1 MQKYYPQINT
11 LHLSHHLHCG
21 TTADQVYTNM
31 AAALFFSE
39 EEQQQIIAAIREA
52 ERQTSGEIKLHIEK
66 KCPSDVLDRTKEVFA
81 FLNMHLTKDHNA
93 VLFYLAYEDRK
104 FAVFGDKG
112 INEKVPGDFWNSTKD
127 LLRSNFS
134 NHRFTEGLCLGI
146 REAGLQ
152 LKQHFPYSSDDV
164 NELPD
169 DISFGQ

>member
-1 MQKYYPQINT
+1 
-11 LHLSHHLHCG
+11 
-21 TTADQVYTNM
+21 M
-31 AAALFFSE
+31 AADSLFFSE
-39 EEQQQIIAAIREA
+39 DEQKQIIQAILEA
-52 ERQTSGEIKLHIEK
+52 ERQTSGEVKVHVEK
-66 KCPSDVLDRTKEVFA
+66 KCPGDVLDRTKEVFG

-112 INEKVPGDFWNSTKD
+112 IDEKVPKDFWNSTKE
-127 LLRSNFS
+127 LLRTNFA
-134 NHRFTEGLCLGI
+134 NHRFAEGLSIGI

-152 LKQHFPYSSDDV
+152 LKKHFPYNSDDV